1 MTDIETLVECRMAAM
16 EERALA
22 KQIERL
28 SGIGAPRGVGS
39 QAMELAGDRHT
50 NNAQAAQLQK
60 LDGLIDKLERQR
72 EENIGII
79 ERAEAVIVR
88 LKDRRAR
95 VIIRYYY
102 VEGQSDYEIA
112 RDMDMSPQWVQK
124 QRNRILENFRRG

>member
-1 MTDIETLVECRMAAM
+1 M
-16 EERALA
+16 
-22 KQIERL
+22 
-28 SGIGAPRGVGS
+28 
-39 QAMELAGDRHT
+39 
-50 NNAQAAQLQK
+50 
-60 LDGLIDKLERQR
+60 
-72 EENIGII
+72 
-79 ERAEAVIVR
+79 IVR